1 MDVNSK
7 TITIGLFLAGILIT
21 LGLGVVPYASDNVK
35 NRDSSTSFS
44 SDSTEPAYHN
54 NGGTKHKKTK
64 TKAKSKKK

>member
-44 SDSTEPAYHN
+44 SDSTY
-54 NGGTKHKKTK
+54 
-64 TKAKSKKK
+64 